1 MAEKVGFISLG
12 CAKNLVDSEHML
24 AALDDAGYEVTGE
37 IENTLAVVINTC
49 GFLASAREE
58 ALENIAEVALLK
70 DEGKVGNIIVTG
82 CLSERDRESLFEQNP
97 AIDALVGCGSYHKI
111 VEVLERVKNGERVC
125 AFDELTAEPLEQSRI
140 LTTPHY
146 FSYLKIAEGCN
157 NRCSYCV
164 IPSLRGPYRS
174 RAMEDIVAEAE
185 GLAESGTRELI
196 VIAQDTSRYG
206 TDRYGKRMLPELLKA
221 LCKIEKLKWIRVHYL
236 YPDEIDDELI
246 EVIASEEKVV
256 KYLDIPIQHVNDRI
270 LTAMNRRGDHKY
282 LDALFTKL
290 RERIPGVVLR
300 TSLIAG
306 LPGETD
312 EEFEEL
318 CDFLARHKL
327 ERVGVFPYF
336 PEPGSVAAE
345 LPDQVEDD
353 VKEHRCE
360 LISNLQD
367 RIMDAFNQSRIGS
380 EVEVVVEGY
389 DRYAEAFFGR
399 TYCDSPEIDGKVFF
413 TAEGKCAVGEFVTV
427 RLLEDLDGDLIG
439 ERI

>member
-1 MAEKVGFISLG
+1 MAEKVGLISLG

-58 ALENIAEVALLK
+58 ALENVAEVALLK
-70 DEGKVGNIIVTG
+70 EEGKVGHIIVTG
-82 CLSERDRESLFEQNP
+82 CLSERDRESLFEQDP
-97 AIDALVGCGSYHKI
+97 AIDALVGCGSYHRI
-111 VEVLERVKNGERVC
+111 AEVLERVRNGERVC
-125 AFDELTAEPLEQSRI
+125 AFDELTAEPLEASRI

-146 FSYLKIAEGCN
+146 FSYIKIAEGCN

-174 RAMEDIVAEAE
+174 RAMEDILAEAE

-206 TDRYGKRMLPELLKA
+206 TDLCGKRMLPELLKN

-246 EVIASEEKVV
+246 EVIASEEKIV

-270 LTAMNRRGDHKY
+270 LTAMNRRGDHAY

-290 RERIPGVVLR
+290 RERIPGLVLR

-318 CDFLARHKL
+318 CDFLGKHKL

-336 PEPGSVAAE
+336 PEPGSVAAT

-367 RIMDAFNQSRIGS
+367 RIMDAFNQGRIGS

-413 TAEGKCAVGEFVTV
+413 TAEEKCAVGEFVTV

>member
-1 MAEKVGFISLG
+1 MAEKVGLISLG

-37 IENTLAVVINTC
+37 IENTLAVVVNTC

-58 ALENIAEVALLK
+58 ALENIVEVAALK
-70 DEGKVGNIIVTG
+70 EEGKVGKIIVTG
-82 CLSERDRESLFEQNP
+82 CLAERDRESLFEQNDS
-97 AIDALVGCGSYHKI
+97 IDAIVGCGSYHRI
-111 VEVLERVKNGERVC
+111 VEVLERVLADERVC
-125 AFDELTAEPLEQSRI
+125 AFDELTAEPLEASRI

-174 RAMEDIVAEAE
+174 RAMEDVLEEAK
-185 GLAESGTRELI
+185 GLAASGTKELI

-206 TDRYGKRMLPELLKA
+206 TDRYGKRMLPELLRE
-221 LCKIEKLKWIRVHYL
+221 LCKIEELKWIRVHYL

-270 LTAMNRRGDHKY
+270 LTAMNRRGDHTY

-290 RERIPGVVLR
+290 RERIPGLVLR

-318 CDFLARHKL
+318 CDFLSKHKL

-399 TYCDSPEIDGKVFF
+399 TACDSPEIDGKVFF
-413 TAEGKCAVGEFVTV
+413 TAEEKCAVGEFVTV

>member
-1 MAEKVGFISLG
+1 MAEKIGLISLG

-58 ALENIAEVALLK
+58 ALENVAEVAALK
-70 DEGKVGNIIVTG
+70 EEGKVGKIIVTG
-82 CLSERDRESLFEQNP
+82 CLAERDRESLFEQNA
-97 AIDALVGCGSYHKI
+97 AIDALVGCGSYHRI
-111 VEVLERVKNGERVC
+111 AEVLERVLKNERVC
-125 AFDELTAEPLEQSRI
+125 AFDELTAEPLEASRI

-146 FSYLKIAEGCN
+146 VSYLKIAEGCN

-174 RAMEDIVAEAE
+174 RAMEDILEEAK
-185 GLAESGTRELI
+185 GLAASGTKELI

-206 TDRYGKRMLPELLKA
+206 TDCYGKRSLAELLQK
-221 LCKIEKLKWIRVHYL
+221 LCEIEELQWIRVHYL

-246 EVIASEEKVV
+246 DVIANEEKIV

-270 LTAMNRRGDHKY
+270 LSAMNRRGDHAY
-282 LDALFTKL
+282 LDGLFTKL

-318 CDFLARHKL
+318 CDFLSKHKL

-336 PEPGSVAAE
+336 PEPGSVAAD

-353 VKEHRCE
+353 VKEHRVE

-413 TAEGKCAVGEFVTV
+413 TADGKCTVGEFVTV
-427 RLLEDLDGDLIG
+427 RLLEDMDGDLIG